1 MRTSTRRAEAAAE
14 SGAIPAARRE
24 ETYECELGV
33 GRLELAGSLPLEH
46 DLPAPWRTSL
56 PAAGEPSRWARL
68 LQRYFAGEPVRFDFD
83 VGACADALGF
93 TDFERDV
100 YAALAAVPYGEVVS
114 YRDLAAAA
122 GRPRAF
128 RAAGSAMARNL
139 LPVILPCH
147 RVIRNDGRLGL
158 YGDDPA
164 WKARLLR
171 LEGVRVRA
179 GRVTGEGA

>member
-1 MRTSTRRAEAAAE
+1 MAVPGVG
-14 SGAIPAARRE
+14 GAGRRE
-24 ETYECELGV
+24 ETYECDQGV
-33 GRLELAGSLPLEH
+33 GRLLLAGDLPLEH
-46 DLPAPWRTSL
+46 DLPAQGRAMV
-56 PAAGEPSRWARL
+56 PAAGEPSGWGRL
-68 LQRYFAGEPVRFDFD
+68 LQRYFAGEPVRFELD
-83 VGACADALGF
+83 VGAYADALGF

-122 GRPRAF
+122 GRPHAF

-164 WKARLLR
+164 WKARLLQ
-171 LEGVRVRA
+171 LEGVRLHA
-179 GRVTGEGA
+179 GRITGEGA